1 MFVGIS
7 PSFVQDQDA
16 AIAQGIQNL
25 CDLPLANVTICR
37 QDHIE
42 PLCLH
47 AF

>member
-7 PSFVQDQDA
+7 PSLVQDQDA
-16 AIAQGIQNL
+16 VIAQGIQNL
-25 CDLPLANVTICR
+25 PDLLFANVTICR